1 MSPTIKTFHHYWHYH
16 FCAQDSMLK
25 VPNVTNLQKKERKTK
40 KKKLTTLELTWP
52 VYKIE
57 AYAEDL

>member
-1 MSPTIKTFHHYWHYH
+1 
-16 FCAQDSMLK
+16 MLK
-25 VPNVTNLQKKERKTK
+25 VPNVTNLQKKEEE

>member
-1 MSPTIKTFHHYWHYH
+1 MFHHYWYYH

-25 VPNVTNLQKKERKTK
+25 VPNVTNLQKKEEE
-40 KKKLTTLELTWP
+40 KKKLTTLKLTWP